1 MVIQRK
7 SEDPEKLH
15 CKHRLGIPPKVQGH
29 FKKMIPKAKC
39 QGLEDWNTEHEKV
52 PFLEF
57 CLLSTSINRFKSKD
71 VLQSLVLVKWYKKEE
86 SMCHSLH
93 SSCLNIKQR
102 TKKL

>member
-1 MVIQRK
+1 
-7 SEDPEKLH
+7 
-15 CKHRLGIPPKVQGH
+15 
-29 FKKMIPKAKC
+29 MIPKVKC
-39 QGLEDWNTEHEKV
+39 QRLEDWNTEHEKL

-93 SSCLNIKQR
+93 SSCLELKNSDFSLPLFVTEHIA
-102 TKKL
+102 L